1 MPDVAKIVVA
11 NRYRDDLKQHDLK
24 RRKAPPTKR
33 AAAAGGSVTSLS
45 DTTICYIPI
54 IISDSDE
61 LNDLRN

>member
-11 NRYRDDLKQHDLK
+11 NRYWDALKQLDLN

-33 AAAAGGSVTSLS
+33 AAAAGGS

-54 IISDSDE
+54 ITSDSDE